1 MHLHLFSQEIFI
13 ESYKYSRMPMFLVH
27 NSFKGLVM
35 TEEERELERGLKAR
49 ESFIQKSLKHDYA
62 EELYSTERMRLKI
75 CQGRP
80 YRREQSVESF
90 GWRGAGTASLR

>member
-27 NSFKGLVM
+27 NSFKDLVM

-75 CQGRP
+75 CQGGP